1 MTENLTPEPCT
12 TSSQR
17 MRHYSV
23 NLAYRR
29 LLVGRGGTTLCGHDA
44 DDEERAND
52 WNARYSKRRV
62 VVADLPVCKLCAR
75 KTGGA

>member
-1 MTENLTPEPCT
+1 MSITPEPCT
-12 TSSQR
+12 TGTQR

-23 NLAYRR
+23 DLAASR
-29 LLVGRGGTTLCGHDA
+29 LMPGRGGYTLCGRGA
-44 DDEERAND
+44 EDEERANE
-52 WNARYSKRRV
+52 WNARWSKRHV